1 MATWVHKDSCGM
13 KYLVRSLGH
22 KRRRKWILKQL
33 FLSHGVLVE
42 LGRMSG
48 LFTDRFGERYKQGS
62 CVEEARREF
71 AG

>member
-1 MATWVHKDSCGM
+1 MATWVYKDSWEM
-13 KYLVRSLGH
+13 KHLVRSLGQ
-22 KRRRKWILKQL
+22 KRRKKWMLNQL

-48 LFTDRFGERYKQGS
+48 LFTDRLGERHKKGL